1 VKTLSKAAYAPTA
14 GTRVCR
20 CAGSSKNC
28 TKFRPRP
35 RRSAKCLNIL
45 HLEYSPS
52 CIDPLVPPIEG
63 SDLHF
68 LRRRS
73 AQDILSAKYSGQK
86 VTNERFTSSKSFQ
99 RQRRRQLAMIRL
111 LKKMHRGGFEPRAFE
126 IGNVDVTIPD
136 LDPVFHGYR
145 IASIA
150 DIHLD
155 EWLNAQR
162 FDKVVDLI
170 NQQDPDLVTI
180 VGDLFSYEVD
190 GLAQQM
196 IGSLNKLRPKDCSVA
211 VLGNHDHLV
220 GATAVRDI
228 LWQSNV
234 IDVSNDVMT
243 VNKGQATL
251 HVAGV
256 DSVAL
261 HKQRL
266 EKVLKRLPPL
276 GPAILLAHE
285 PDFADVSASTGR
297 FSLQISG
304 HSHGGQWIVPG
315 LGPPIRGLHA
325 RKYPLG
331 RYRVGDMTHYTNRG
345 IGTSII
351 RMRIN
356 CPPEITI
363 FTLIPPD
370 NP

>member
-1 VKTLSKAAYAPTA
+1 
-14 GTRVCR
+14 
-20 CAGSSKNC
+20 
-28 TKFRPRP
+28 
-35 RRSAKCLNIL
+35 
-45 HLEYSPS
+45 
-52 CIDPLVPPIEG
+52 
-63 SDLHF
+63 
-68 LRRRS
+68 
-73 AQDILSAKYSGQK
+73 
-86 VTNERFTSSKSFQ
+86 VTNERFASSKNF
-99 RQRRRQLAMIRL
+99 QRRRKRQLAIIRL
-111 LKKMHRGGFEPRAFE
+111 LKKMHRGRFEPSAIE

-136 LDPVFHGYR
+136 LDPAFCKYR

-162 FDKVVDLI
+162 FGEVIDLV
-170 NQQDPDLVTI
+170 NEQHPDLVAI

-196 IGSLNKLRPKDCSVA
+196 VVSLNKLKPKDYSVA
-211 VLGNHDHLV
+211 VLGNHDHFV
-220 GATAVRDI
+220 GATAVRDV

-234 IDVSNDVMT
+234 IDLSNDVMT
-243 VNKGQATL
+243 VNKGRATL

-256 DSVAL
+256 DSVTL
-261 HKQRL
+261 RKHRL
-266 EKVLKRLPPL
+266 DKVLKKLPPV
-276 GPAILLAHE
+276 GPAIMLAHE

-315 LGPPIRGLHA
+315 IGPPIRGLYS

-331 RYRVGDMTHYTNRG
+331 LYRVGDMTHYTNRG

-356 CPPEITI
+356 CPPEITV
-363 FTLIPPD
+363 FTLTPSGHP
-370 NP
+370 